1 MFNLVEISLGSFS
14 ALNTLSRCPVL
25 CKWFDCIEVFEHVCM
40 IDQHTQMSHYSQLL
54 PCGHLAITDITL
66 MRTAAKSL
74 VKITDT

>member
-1 MFNLVEISLGSFS
+1 MY
-14 ALNTLSRCPVL
+14 
-25 CKWFDCIEVFEHVCM
+25 EHVCM